1 MRPRVGGL
9 SPLTRGTHLIPASV
23 GTNCPVYP
31 RWRGEHFNTVVSGD
45 QTNGLSPLARG
56 TRRRSAQKRQDLR
69 FIPAGA
75 GNTPFSL
82 LTAIGIPVYP
92 RWRGEHVF
100 FAGSMSARARFIPA
114 GAGNTP
120 ITESNCAV
128 CAVYPRWR
136 GEHARQ
142 CCQRFITGGLSPL
155 ARGTRRISDLLLEHE
170 RFIPAG
176 AGNTGENPD
185 QFCEARFIPLAR
197 GHAD

>member
-1 MRPRVGGL
+1 
-9 SPLTRGTHLIPASV
+9 
-23 GTNCPVYP
+23 
-31 RWRGEHFNTVVSGD
+31 
-45 QTNGLSPLARG
+45 
-56 TRRRSAQKRQDLR
+56 
-69 FIPAGA
+69 
-75 GNTPFSL
+75 
-82 LTAIGIPVYP
+82 
-92 RWRGEHVF
+92 
-100 FAGSMSARARFIPA
+100 RFIPA

-176 AGNTGENPD
+176 AGNTGEKP
-185 QFCEARFIPLAR
+185 RPVLR
-197 GHAD
+197 GAVYPRWRGEHAD